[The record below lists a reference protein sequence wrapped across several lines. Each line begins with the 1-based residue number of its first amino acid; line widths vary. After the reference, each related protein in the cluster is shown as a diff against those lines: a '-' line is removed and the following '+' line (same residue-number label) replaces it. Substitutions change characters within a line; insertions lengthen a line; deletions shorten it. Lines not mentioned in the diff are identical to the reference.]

1 MLSASQVIDLIDMGE
16 NSRAELKEIDIQN
29 GRVLTPHRDGISD
42 ELAAFANSS
51 GGTIIF
57 WCFG

>member
-29 GRVLTPHRDGISD
+29 H
-42 ELAAFANSS
+42 
-51 GGTIIF
+51 
-57 WCFG
+57 